1 MSTPSAILLLV
12 LGAMA
17 GAVIAWLAARSKLA
31 TLAERSSALEAEGAT
46 LRSGL
51 ATLQASHST
60 LVESKAAL
68 EATYVS
74 ERRNAEEKL
83 QLLTQAS
90 EEMRAQFESLAA
102 RALQNNNANFLDLAK
117 ATLERQQ
124 TEAKG
129 ELEKREQAVK
139 TLVEPI
145 TQSLKQVDEQ
155 VRALEEK
162 RAHAYGTLSTQV
174 ASLLETQKAL
184 QTETG
189 NLVKALRE
197 PQARGRWGEV
207 QLRRVIELAGMSEH
221 CDFDEQV
228 TVIGDERRIRPDVVV
243 KLPGDKQVVIDSKA
257 PIVAYLAALEAPDE
271 ATRNVCLANHARQV
285 RAHID
290 NLGSKRYW
298 QQFEATPEFVVLFLP
313 GEVFFR
319 AAMDADPEL
328 IEYGVAQKVIL
339 ASPTTLIALL
349 KAVAYGW
356 NQKNLAESARKI
368 SEAGKTLYER
378 LCAMTRNFEDLGK
391 KLDGAMDS
399 YNKAVGSMQRM
410 VFPVARKFAELDKS
424 LEPESLPDLEPKEKS
439 ARQLD
444 ADDWRDEDVDNHLL
458 FPEEAD
464 STKA

>member
-1 MSTPSAILLLV
+1 MTTEFLILLVGGLF
-12 LGAMA
+12 G
-17 GAVIAWLAARSKLA
+17 GWLAYMAWKAKSAEARASAASLAGEVDRLRAELASRQAENA
-31 TLAERSSALEAEGAT
+31 TLL
-46 LRSGL
+46 
-51 ATLQASHST
+51 
-60 LVESKAAL
+60 ESKAAL
-68 EATYVS
+68 EATLVS

-83 QLLTQAS
+83 QLLNQAGD
-90 EEMRAQFESLAA
+90 EMRAQFESLAA

-124 TEAKG
+124 SDAKG

-155 VRALEEK
+155 VRALEKE

-174 ASLLETQKAL
+174 ASMMETQKAL

-207 QLRRVIELAGMSEH
+207 QLRRVIEMAGMTEH

-228 TVIGDERRIRPDVVV
+228 TVTSEDRRIRSDVVV
-243 KLPGDKQVVIDSKA
+243 RLPGDKQVIIDSKA
-257 PIVAYLAALEAPDE
+257 PIVAYLEALEATDE
-271 ATRNVCLANHARQV
+271 PTRNARLLQHARQV
-285 RAHID
+285 KAHID
-290 NLGSKRYW
+290 GLGSKRYW

-328 IEYGVAQKVIL
+328 IEYGVAQKVII

-378 LCAMTRNFEDLGK
+378 LCAMTRHLEDLGK
-391 KLDGAMDS
+391 KLDSATNS
-399 YNKAVGSMQRM
+399 YNAAVGSMQKR

-424 LEPESLPDLEPKEKS
+424 LEAEELPDLEPLEKN

-444 ADDWRDEDVDNHLL
+444 APDWRDEDVENHLL

-464 STKA
+464 SAKA

>member
-1 MSTPSAILLLV
+1 MSFGIAILSFV
-12 LGAMA
+12 VGVALGAA
-17 GAVIAWLAARSKLA
+17 FAVMAARSRSA
-31 TLAERSSALEAEGAT
+31 ALAERSTALENEASMLRGETSNLRAKHAE
-46 LRSGL
+46 LL
-51 ATLQASHST
+51 
-60 LVESKAAL
+60 ESKAAL
-68 EATYVS
+68 EATLVS
-74 ERRNAEEKL
+74 ERRNSEEKL
-83 QLLTQAS
+83 QLLA
-90 EEMRAQFESLAA
+90 EAGEDMRAQFESLAA
-102 RALQNNNANFLDLAK
+102 RALKNNNANFLDLAK

-124 TEAKG
+124 TEARG
-129 ELEKREQAVK
+129 ELEKREKAVETMVK
-139 TLVEPI
+139 PLAD
-145 TQSLKQVDEQ
+145 SLKQVDEQ
-155 VRALEEK
+155 VRALEKE

-174 ASLLETQKAL
+174 ASLLETQRAL

-207 QLRRVIELAGMSEH
+207 QLRRVIEMAGMLEY

-228 TVIGDERRIRPDVVV
+228 TVIGEDRRIRPDVVV

-257 PIVAYLAALEAPDE
+257 PIVAYLEALEAPDE
-271 ATRNVCLANHARQV
+271 PTRCARLVQHARQV
-285 RAHID
+285 KAHID
-290 NLGSKRYW
+290 GLGSKRYW

-356 NQKNLAESARKI
+356 NQKSLAESARKI

-378 LCAMTRNFEDLGK
+378 LCSMTQHLEDLGK
-391 KLDGAMDS
+391 KLDGAMNS
-399 YNKAVGSMQRM
+399 FNAAVGSMQKR
-410 VFPVARKFAELDKS
+410 VFPVARKFAELDKT
-424 LEPESLPDLEPKEKS
+424 LEPEKLPDLEPLEKS

-444 ADDWRDEDVDNHLL
+444 APDWRPDDIDNRLL

-464 STKA
+464 SAKA

>member
-1 MSTPSAILLLV
+1 MNVAVVIGLFV
-12 LGAMA
+12 VGVGLGALLA
-17 GAVIAWLAARSKLA
+17 SLAARSR
-31 TLAERSSALEAEGAT
+31 T
-46 LRSGL
+46 
-51 ATLQASHST
+51 
-60 LVESKAAL
+60 AAL
-68 EATYVS
+68 EERSATLEADCARLRTQFSTQLGDYNALLASNASLQATLDS

-102 RALQNNNANFLDLAK
+102 RALQDNNTNFLQLAK

-124 TEAKG
+124 VEAKG

-139 TLVEPI
+139 TMVEPI
-145 TQSLKQVDEQ
+145 AQSLKQVDEQ

-162 RAHAYGTLSTQV
+162 RAQAYGTLSTQV

-184 QTETG
+184 QAETG

-243 KLPGDKQVVIDSKA
+243 KLPGEKQVVIDSKA

-271 ATRNVCLANHARQV
+271 VTRNACLASHARQV
-285 RAHID
+285 KAHID
-290 NLGSKRYW
+290 GLGSKRYW
-298 QQFEATPEFVVLFLP
+298 QQFAATPEFVVLFLP

-378 LCAMTRNFEDLGK
+378 LCAMTRHLEDLGK
-391 KLDGAMDS
+391 RLDGAMNS
-399 YNKAVGSMQRM
+399 YNAAVGSMQKR

-424 LEPESLPDLEPKEKS
+424 LEAEELPDLEPLEKS

-444 ADDWRDEDVDNHLL
+444 AHDWRDEDIDNQLL

-464 STKA
+464 EAKA

>member
-1 MSTPSAILLLV
+1 MSFVVPILLFAVGLV
-12 LGAMA
+12 LGSLFAAM
-17 GAVIAWLAARSKLA
+17 LARSKTA
-31 TLAERSSALEAEGAT
+31 ALAERTSALEHEGCA
-46 LRSGL
+46 LRSELTGL
-51 ATLQASHST
+51 RTSHGT
-60 LVESKAAL
+60 MLESKAAL
-68 EATYVS
+68 EATLAS

-83 QLLTQAS
+83 QLLTEAGD
-90 EEMRAQFESLAA
+90 EMRAQFESLAA
-102 RALQNNNANFLDLAK
+102 RALQRNNANFLDLAK
-117 ATLERQQ
+117 ATLDRQQ
-124 TEAKG
+124 SEAKG
-129 ELEKREQAVK
+129 ELEKREKAVE
-139 TLVEPI
+139 TLVKPI
-145 TQSLKQVDEQ
+145 AETLKQVDEQ

-174 ASLLETQKAL
+174 TSLLETQRAL

-207 QLRRVIELAGMSEH
+207 QLRRVIEMAGMAEH

-228 TVIGDERRIRPDVVV
+228 TVTSEERRIRPDVVV
-243 KLPGDKQVVIDSKA
+243 KLPGAKQVIIDSKA

-271 ATRNVCLANHARQV
+271 VTRSARLLDHARQV
-285 RAHID
+285 RMHID

-378 LCAMTRNFEDLGK
+378 MCAMTRHLEDLGK
-391 KLDGAMDS
+391 KLDSATNS
-399 YNKAVGSMQRM
+399 YNAAVGSMQKR
-410 VFPVARKFAELDKS
+410 VFPVARKFAELDKA
-424 LEPESLPDLEPKEKS
+424 LQAEELPDLEPLEKS

-444 ADDWRDEDVDNHLL
+444 APDWRDEDVDNRLL

-464 STKA
+464 SAKA

>member
-1 MSTPSAILLLV
+1 MSFAVLIFLFV
-12 LGAMA
+12 LGVVL
-17 GAVIAWLAARSKLA
+17 GGGFAVLAARSRA
-31 TLAERSSALEAEGAT
+31 AALAERSSALENEASI
-46 LRSGL
+46 LRSETANL
-51 ATLQASHST
+51 RTQHNDL
-60 LVESKAAL
+60 LESKAAL
-68 EATYVS
+68 EATLAS
-74 ERRNAEEKL
+74 ERRNAGEKL
-83 QLLTQAS
+83 QLLTQAGD
-90 EEMRAQFESLAA
+90 ELRTQFESLAA

-124 TEAKG
+124 AEAKG
-129 ELEKREQAVK
+129 ELEKREKAVETMVK
-139 TLVEPI
+139 PI
-145 TQSLKQVDEQ
+145 ADSLKQVDEQ
-155 VRALEEK
+155 VRAMEEK

-174 ASLLETQKAL
+174 ASLLETQRVL
-184 QTETG
+184 QAETG

-207 QLRRVIELAGMSEH
+207 QLRRVIEMAGMLAY

-228 TVIGDERRIRPDVVV
+228 TVIGEDRRIRPDVVV
-243 KLPGDKQVVIDSKA
+243 KLPGDKRVIIDSKA
-257 PIVAYLAALEAPDE
+257 PIVAYLEALEAADE
-271 ATRNVCLANHARQV
+271 PTRNARLLQHARQV
-285 RAHID
+285 KAHID
-290 NLGSKRYW
+290 GLGSKRYW

-356 NQKNLAESARKI
+356 NQNNLAESAGRI

-378 LCAMTRNFEDLGK
+378 LCAMTRHLEDLGK
-391 KLDGAMDS
+391 KLDSATNS
-399 YNKAVGSMQRM
+399 YNAAVGSMQKR

-424 LEPESLPDLEPKEKS
+424 LVAEELPDLEPLEKN

-444 ADDWRDEDVDNHLL
+444 APDWRDEDVENHLL

-464 STKA
+464 SAKA

>member
-1 MSTPSAILLLV
+1 MSRSCCWLLV
-12 LGAMA
+12 WRSAPGSPHGGAIE
-17 GAVIAWLAARSKLA
+17 VCP
-31 TLAERSSALEAEGAT
+31 LAERSSALENEAAT
-46 LRSGL
+46 LRSEVAVVRANHWELL
-51 ATLQASHST
+51 A
-60 LVESKAAL
+60 SKAAL
-68 EATYVS
+68 EATLAS
-74 ERRNAEEKL
+74 ERRNTEEKV
-83 QLLTQAS
+83 QLLTQAG
-90 EEMRAQFESLAA
+90 EEMRTQFESLAA

-124 TEAKG
+124 SEAKG

-145 TQSLKQVDEQ
+145 TESLKQVDKQ
-155 VRALEEK
+155 VRELEEK

-174 ASLLETQKAL
+174 ASMLETQRAL

-207 QLRRVIELAGMSEH
+207 QLRRVIEMAGMAEH

-228 TVIGDERRIRPDVVV
+228 TVTSEERRIRPDVVV
-243 KLPGDKQVVIDSKA
+243 KLPGEKQVVIDSKA

-271 ATRNVCLANHARQV
+271 VTRNAHLANHARQV
-285 RAHID
+285 RGHID

-319 AAMDADPEL
+319 AAMDADPDL

-378 LCAMTRNFEDLGK
+378 LCSMTQHFEDLGH
-391 KLDGAMDS
+391 KLDSAMNS
-399 YNKAVGSMQRM
+399 YNSAIGSMQKR
-410 VFPVARKFAELDKS
+410 VFPIARKFAELDKA
-424 LEPESLPDLEPKEKS
+424 LESSRSQTWNLWRR
-439 ARQLD
+439 ARASSTLLTG
-444 ADDWRDEDVDNHLL
+444 AMRTWRTGCCSRKGLT
-458 FPEEAD
+458 ARRRRG
-464 STKA
+464 